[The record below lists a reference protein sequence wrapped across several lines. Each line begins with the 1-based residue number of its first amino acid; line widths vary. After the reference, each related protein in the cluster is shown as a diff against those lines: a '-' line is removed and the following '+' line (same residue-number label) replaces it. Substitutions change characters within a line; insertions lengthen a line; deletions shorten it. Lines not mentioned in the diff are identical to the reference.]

1 VAVIL
6 AEHPEWDYG
15 TRRLRL
21 PIFSKEG
28 GDFTSKADH
37 ITPKDWR
44 GDTSVTNVNLHTSW
58 LLGQRQ
64 AIDLIPQIEA
74 ELAAL
79 QGSMGCMAIDMLSPF
94 GKLLVNQ
101 YDETEEDD
109 SIDFSAARRSCPTP
123 SSPHLHEGD
132 LEDAISDEAP
142 RNNVTS
148 EIVIQGQKT
157 SKAKALRHRMAH
169 QASRSSTDR
178 LKRVQ
183 QLPCF
188 DVASKLT
195 ETDIITVSDS
205 ILGAPSLRVGNPIAI
220 LVECESLVV
229 MAIAE
234 VNRIRIAS
242 RDDLSELPIHLLADP
257 TTRISCQIL
266 RLRCATLDDDPTQ
279 VHDWCWSLRMEAS
292 CDNIL
297 GQHVHPVNP
306 SISVQ
311 KSGEP
316 TFLFESTFLVTLA
329 CNLFQEL
336 TPQDRKKLPVVRRS
350 ESFPYRSSIGE
361 VTHDYFLIAN

>member
-1 VAVIL
+1 MARQVGSRLAKFRQHYIDMLQLGSRSSRLTEVAMIL
-6 AEHPEWDYG
+6 AEHPEWDYS
-15 TRRLRL
+15 TRCLRL

-44 GDTSVTNVNLHTSW
+44 GDTSVTN
-58 LLGQRQ
+58 
-64 AIDLIPQIEA
+64 
-74 ELAAL
+74 
-79 QGSMGCMAIDMLSPF
+79 GSMDVDMLSLF

-101 YDETEEDD
+101 YDETEEDG
-109 SIDFSAARRSCPTP
+109 SIDFSAPHRSSPTHP
-123 SSPHLHEGD
+123 SSPRLHEGD
-132 LEDAISDEAP
+132 LEDAISNEAP

-148 EIVIQGQKT
+148 NVIIQGQKT
-157 SKAKALRHRMAH
+157 SKAKALWHQMAH
-169 QASRSSTDR
+169 QARRSSTDC

-188 DVASKLT
+188 DVGSKLA
-195 ETDIITVSDS
+195 ETDVITASDS

-234 VNRIRIAS
+234 VNRIKIAS
-242 RDDLSELPIHLLADP
+242 RDDLSELPIHLL
-257 TTRISCQIL
+257 
-266 RLRCATLDDDPTQ
+266 DDDPTE

-292 CDNIL
+292 RDNIL
-297 GQHVHPVNP
+297 GQHVHPINP

-336 TPQDRKKLPVVRRS
+336 TPQDRKKLPVVR
-350 ESFPYRSSIGE
+350 
-361 VTHDYFLIAN
+361 